1 MALLSLAAADLG
13 SSLIVDLTAVLV
25 TAAAVAL
32 LMQRMRLAVIP
43 GFLIAGAILGPGM
56 LGLVSHPE
64 SLDAISSLAIILLMF
79 GIGLQLHLSVLRHN
93 LARMVF
99 AGAGSCAVSVLV
111 GWPLAM
117 AFGLDAPAA
126 IAVAMALSL
135 SSTAVVLRIISE
147 RRELHHTTGRLA
159 LSILVIQ
166 DLLVLLMLAAMPAL
180 ARWAGTG
187 GESLIDNAEAA
198 LSGDGWLQFLGDAS
212 IRIAGI
218 AALIVFGR
226 LLLPRILHESAR
238 GQTGDVL
245 MLVSVAAAIGA
256 AMATDLLGFS
266 LELGA
271 FLAGFLLAG
280 TPFRH
285 HLIGQVGPLR
295 DLFIAVFFTT
305 VGMALNPAALLEW
318 WWIIL
323 LGGALMSTL
332 KGLIIGGTAWALG
345 ATAAVASAVG
355 FALAQAGEFSLVL
368 LDNAGPGEGNLNL
381 LSVEVHANAIAIVVV
396 SLIITPALVAIGR
409 HAGPWLHWLPPAPW
423 FRRTMLGEDAGPKR
437 QTAAQGSRRVVIG
450 GYGPV
455 GRQIA
460 ELLEREGVETTVI
473 ELNPVTVSAESKR
486 GRAILY
492 GDVSN
497 EEVLRSAGIDNA
509 LALVLTIPDEE
520 AALRACAVAK
530 RISPQAFIVVRTTT
544 AGQASLAEALGA
556 EHVVADEQATAE
568 VMQRTV
574 MEHCGINA
582 KKQGDS

>member
-1 MALLSLAAADLG
+1 MPPYLLAAGDLAG
-13 SSLIVDLTAVLV
+13 SIIIDLAVVLV
-25 TAAAVAL
+25 AAAAVAL

-43 GFLIAGAILGPGM
+43 GYLIAGTILGPGA
-56 LGLVSHPE
+56 LKLVHEE
-64 SLDAISSLAIILLMF
+64 SLESISSLAIILLMF

-99 AGAGSCAVSVLV
+99 AGAGSCVASVVV
-111 GWPLAM
+111 GWPTAM

-126 IAVAMALSL
+126 LAVAMALSL
-135 SSTAVVLRIISE
+135 SSTAVVLRIIAD

-166 DLLVLLMLAAMPAL
+166 DLLVLLMLAALPAL
-180 ARWAGTG
+180 SRWQNAG
-187 GESLIDNAEAA
+187 GEALIEQAESA
-198 LSGDGWLQFLGDAS
+198 LSSDGWLEFLGDAS
-212 IRIAGI
+212 IRVAGI
-218 AALIVFGR
+218 ATLIVFGR

-238 GQTGDVL
+238 GGSAELL

-256 AMATDLLGFS
+256 AMVTERLGFS

-295 DLFIAVFFTT
+295 DLFIAVFFTA
-305 VGMALNPAALLEW
+305 VGMALDPAALLKG

-323 LGGALMSTL
+323 LGGAVMSAL
-332 KGLIIGGTAWALG
+332 KTIIIGGTCWALG
-345 ATAAVASAVG
+345 APAAIAAAVG

-368 LDNAGPGEGNLNL
+368 LGSAGPGEGNLNL
-381 LSVEVHANAIAIVVV
+381 LSADANANAIAIVVV
-396 SLIITPALVAIGR
+396 SLVITPALVGIGR
-409 HAGPWLHWLPPAPW
+409 RAGGWLAWLRPAPW
-423 FRRTMLGEDAGPKR
+423 FRAAMLGGVTAPPPSDRRAG
-437 QTAAQGSRRVVIG
+437 GRVVIG

-455 GRQIA
+455 GRRIA
-460 ELLEREGVETTVI
+460 QLLENQGVETIVI

-486 GRAILY
+486 GRAIIY

-497 EEVLRSAGIDNA
+497 EEVLRSAGLEGA
-509 LALVLTIPDEE
+509 TALVLTIPDEE

-530 RISPQAFIVVRTTT
+530 RIAPSAYIVVRTTT
-544 AGQASLAEALGA
+544 AGQASLAESLGA
-556 EHVVADEQATAE
+556 EHVVADEEATAE
-568 VMQRTV
+568 IMQRAVTQ
-574 MEHCGINA
+574 HCRLEPRA
-582 KKQGDS
+582 A